1 MDIAHGYQVE
11 RDLERLIE
19 KRAAKGEVE
28 PDEAEP
34 GYIESVRVYRERSE
48 AEMRERWTEYHTHMA
63 ELHGRLSEEHA
74 HKAEKLCESEAKEG
88 EA

>member
-1 MDIAHGYQVE
+1 MDIAHGYHVE

-34 GYIESVRVYRERSE
+34 GYIESVRVYRERSA
-48 AEMRERWTEYHTHMA
+48 AEMRRRWVEFHRHLRQ
-63 ELHGRLSEEHA
+63 LHSALAEEHA
-74 HKAEKLCESEAKEG
+74 HKAEQLCEGRGEG
-88 EA
+88 RR